1 MNNQEMY
8 EYITKLRNYI
18 VTLEKRIGVLE
29 QKVTPPETRD
39 LGNGRRGFT
48 RQGINNM
55 LDGMVGKK
63 ISIATKEDLRF

>member
-8 EYITKLRNYI
+8 EYITKLRDYI
-18 VTLEKRIGVLE
+18 VTLEKRISVLE
-29 QKVTPPETRD
+29 QQVNPPETRD

-63 ISIATKEDLRF
+63 ISYVYKKT

>member
-8 EYITKLRNYI
+8 EYITKLRDYI
-18 VTLEKRIGVLE
+18 VTLEKRISVLE

-48 RQGINNM
+48 RQGINNI

-63 ISIATKEDLRF
+63 IPTPTKEDLRF

>member
-8 EYITKLRNYI
+8 EYITKLRDYI
-18 VTLEKRIGVLE
+18 VTLEKRISVLE

-48 RQGINNM
+48 RQGINNI

-63 ISIATKEDLRF
+63 IPIPTKEDLRF

>member
-18 VTLEKRIGVLE
+18 VTLEKRVNVLE
-29 QKVTPPETRD
+29 QKVNPPETRD

-48 RQGINNM
+48 RQGINNL
-55 LDGMVGKK
+55 LDGMVGTK
-63 ISIATKEDLRF
+63 IPIPTKEDLRF

>member
-8 EYITKLRNYI
+8 EYITKLRDYI
-18 VTLEKRIGVLE
+18 VTLEKRISVLE

-63 ISIATKEDLRF
+63 IPIPTKEALRF